1 MASGIWSIHSD
12 LPRVRSI
19 SEPAIPFVVPID
31 LYAFQA
37 AVLNRNARRATYP
50 VHLVVSRE
58 TATSHR
64 LGTTRAQV
72 RLRYARCAVLFVR

>member
-37 AVLNRNARRATYP
+37 AVMNRNARRAGYR
-50 VHLVVSRE
+50 VHLVVSRAACSE
-58 TATSHR
+58 PLRWYSV
-64 LGTTRAQV
+64 GTV
-72 RLRYARCAVLFVR
+72 RTPL